1 MVRLLRDHRD
11 VVLVAEATDRYRVHR
26 GTWGTPRGASVDVRL
41 PAPAAARAVRMLRA
55 ADPAGTVRIHTDDTH
70 VLWRTDRVQVAAA
83 TAGRGPYPDLERAR
97 ELAAADTAVYT
108 VARDALL
115 ATIDL
120 VRRLSAPRHARVWLT
135 PYPHGVLGIALTSP
149 TGGPIYQQSL
159 TLDTVSGEAGP
170 VTFNPVYVRDAV
182 TFLDGPVIAVHAGAD
197 RLPVYL
203 SGARRHA
210 VVWQLAA

>member
-1 MVRLLRDHRD
+1 VRR
-11 VVLVAEATDRYRVHR
+11 T
-26 GTWGTPRGASVDVRL
+26 GAPVDVRL
-41 PAPAAARAVRMLRA
+41 PAPAAARAARLLRA

-70 VLWRTDRVQVAAA
+70 VLWRTDRVQVSAA

-120 VRRLSAPRHARVWLT
+120 VRRLSAPRHARVRLT
-135 PYPHGVLGIALTSP
+135 PYPRGVLDIALTSP

-210 VVWQLAA
+210 VVGQLAA